1 MEFNMNNQNQKLD
14 DKTMMD
20 DSLRSENQITAN
32 YDLTANEC
40 ATPNVKTEVLNILNE
55 EHQIQGE
62 IFNEIQS
69 RGWYPVEAA
78 EQQKIAKAK
87 QKFQSQS

>member
-1 MEFNMNNQNQKLD
+1 MQFNTNSQSLD

-20 DSLRSENQITAN
+20 DSLHSENQITAN

-40 ATPNVKTEVLNILNE
+40 ATPNIKTEILNILNE

-62 IFNEIQS
+62 IFNEMQS
-69 RGWYPVEAA
+69 RGWYAVEAA
-78 EQQKIAKAK
+78 EQQKVDKAK